1 LYLVTWEGV
10 LPSED
15 RGPWR
20 SLVSWDEVLAMMK
33 DVPAVP
39 NYMGRSASVDERG
52 PCESLVRRE
61 GVSLVMSEEST
72 AVSGPGNNDRELW
85 QPLLHEECCQS

>member
-1 LYLVTWEGV
+1 MLQIITGDPACLYLVTWEGV

-33 DVPAVP
+33 DVLAVP
-39 NYMGRSASVDERG
+39 NYMGRSASDDERG
-52 PCESLVRRE
+52 GPASLW
-61 GVSLVMSEEST
+61 LEEKEF
-72 AVSGPGNNDRELW
+72 R
-85 QPLLHEECCQS
+85 Q